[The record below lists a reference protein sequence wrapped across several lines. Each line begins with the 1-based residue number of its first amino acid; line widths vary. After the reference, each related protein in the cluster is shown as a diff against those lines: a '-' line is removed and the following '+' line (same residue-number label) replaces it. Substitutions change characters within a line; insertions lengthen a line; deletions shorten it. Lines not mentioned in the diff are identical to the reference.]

1 MAENTTGY
9 FGVVLDKSCK
19 TKPFQARVTRGGK
32 MVYLGSFATAEEA
45 ALCIARL
52 PERNVA
58 AERAAAVERAAA
70 AALPMS
76 EEQVTARRAVLA
88 RSEAQRLEMCKR
100 ARDAD

>member
-19 TKPFQARVTRGGK
+19 TKLASPPPRR
-32 MVYLGSFATAEEA
+32 EA
-45 ALCIARL
+45 ALCI

-70 AALPMS
+70 ALPLS
-76 EEQVTARRAVLA
+76 EEQLAARK
-88 RSEAQRLEMCKR
+88 RS
-100 ARDAD
+100 

>member
-1 MAENTTGY
+1 M
-9 FGVVLDKSCK
+9 
-19 TKPFQARVTRGGK
+19 TRGGK

-70 AALPMS
+70 ALPLS
-76 EEQVTARRAVLA
+76 EENQANPDNPPPRSQTYRRPWAPIACSALRCWLSA
-88 RSEAQRLEMCKR
+88 
-100 ARDAD
+100 